1 MPFHVKLIFI
11 QLLLINA
18 LQFKLLLKLILP
30 FDFLNVFDFSLL
42 LELRELFFSQV
53 QFKRL
58 FN

>member
-42 LELRELFFSQV
+42 LELRELFFSQL